1 MKRNDTLLGY
11 ADLIQRTDT
20 FIRKNAF
27 WILGLG
33 LIAGIG
39 RFIQEGG
46 IGAVSSSRQI
56 ILEIVVNAARLL
68 TVFIV
73 IGKGSLENGIAA
85 IVNVFGLTKAKWVN
99 TWANI
104 KHNFANNYLAL
115 LVNFIV
121 FIIIAVIIN
130 LALFAL
136 LEYTAFLEWLKSYQL
151 LSHTA
156 SKWSVLLLLKNV
168 SIIPFTFVFEILIVS
183 WIVEKNK
190 IIEQ

>member
-1 MKRNDTLLGY
+1 MNPKDALIGY
-11 ADLIQRTDT
+11 IDLIQRTDT

-46 IGAVSSSRQI
+46 SGAISLSTQI
-56 ILEIVVNAARLL
+56 ILDIVVNTARLL
-68 TVFIV
+68 TIFIV
-73 IGKGSLENGIAA
+73 IGKGSLKNGINA
-85 IVNVFGLTKAKWVN
+85 ITNIFRLTKAKWASI
-99 TWANI
+99 WDNI
-104 KHNFANNYLAL
+104 KRNFSGNYLAV

-121 FIIIAVIIN
+121 YILIAGIIN
-130 LALFAL
+130 ISLFTL
-136 LEYTAFLEWLKSYQL
+136 FEHTAFLEWLKSNQL
-151 LSHTA
+151 LSPSA
-156 SKWSVLLLLKNV
+156 SKWPVLLLLKNI
-168 SIIPFTFVFEILIVS
+168 SIIPFTFVFELLIVI